1 MVNVSKLKGKIVESG
16 YSIDELSYK
25 IGIDKATFYRKLN
38 SNGENFS
45 VREANAIVKELKMNG
60 EEAVSIFFA

>member
-16 YSIDELSYK
+16 YSIAELSYK